1 MLLKLLLKRNNTYY
15 FRWQIPQDLRPHFGY
30 ELIRSLRTKNQ
41 SEALLQLSAY
51 TELVQLIKETR
62 KLMLFREIS
71 QEEYLDSIESIKL
84 RIQDKSIALSTI
96 SQLNPMSAPLKGNAV
111 IKLSPF
117 INDEFFQYKKSRVGG
132 LSDRAERDY
141 QIDFTK
147 ILAVIE
153 DKPLNLYTK
162 QDMQE
167 CLSKVLL
174 LPAKN
179 KKPYNKMTYDQILE
193 LGEIP
198 EEDLVSLSTA
208 DHVKKKLQGIFNTA
222 IDLDL
227 ISKNPTD
234 KLDWKA
240 PKKGFGNYTDKE
252 VKVLFEEAQ
261 KEIDW
266 KKWLVSIGALSGC
279 RLSEVIHLRGKD
291 LIRDEDTG
299 IYYFNITAEAGSL
312 KTDAANR
319 KVPIHSKL
327 LDIGLLDYRDSIGAK
342 RLFDVKDKAATAW
355 FARYRTRC
363 GIAHVNDKNE
373 RRVFH
378 SFRHWVITQAR
389 AKVGKD
395 ALIQQVVGHEKTSA
409 GATDRYTD
417 EMPMKE
423 LKRVIECLDF
433 DQKIACD
440 INIV

>member
-1 MLLKLLLKRNNTYY
+1 MLLKRKNTYY
-15 FRWQIPQDLRPHFGY
+15 FRWQIPKDLRSHLGY
-30 ELIRSLRTKNQ
+30 ELIRSLRTSDKSQ
-41 SEALLQLSAY
+41 ALLQMANY
-51 TELVQLIKETR
+51 VELVQLIKDTR
-62 KLMLFREIS
+62 RLMLLKKLT
-71 QEEYLDSIESIKL
+71 QESYWNGIESIRLK
-84 RIQDKSIALSTI
+84 IADENVTFDS
-96 SQLNPMSAPLKGNAV
+96 MSALVSTPNPLKSNAV
-111 IKLSPF
+111 IKLSIF
-117 INDEFFQYKKSRVGG
+117 INDEFFQYKKARAGG
-132 LSDRAERDY
+132 LSDKAERDY
-141 QIDFTK
+141 RIDFTK
-147 ILAVIE
+147 IVAVIE
-153 DKPLNLYTK
+153 DKPLNLYRK

-174 LPAKN
+174 LPTKN

-222 IDLDL
+222 MDLDL
-227 ISKNPTD
+227 VSKNPTD

-261 KEIDW
+261 KEVGW
-266 KKWLVSIGALSGC
+266 KKWFVSIGALSGC

-291 LIRDEDTG
+291 LIRDVDTG
-299 IYYFNITAEAGSL
+299 IYYFNITTEAGSL
-312 KTDAANR
+312 KTDAASR

-327 LDIGLLDYRDSIGAK
+327 LDIGLIDYRDSVGAK
-342 RLFDVKDKAATAW
+342 RLFGVKDKAATAW
-355 FARYRTRC
+355 YSRFRERC
-363 GIAHVNDKNE
+363 GVAHINNKNE

-409 GATDRYTD
+409 GTTDRYTD

-423 LKRVIECLDF
+423 LMTVIECLDF
-433 DQKIACD
+433 D
-440 INIV
+440 

>member
-1 MLLKLLLKRNNTYY
+1 MLLKRKNTYY
-15 FRWQIPQDLRPHFGY
+15 FRWQIPKDLRAHLGY
-30 ELIRSLRTKNQ
+30 ELIRSLRTSDKSQ
-41 SEALLQLSAY
+41 ALLQMTNY
-51 TELVQLIKETR
+51 VELVQLIKDTR
-62 KLMLFREIS
+62 RLMLLKKLTQKS
-71 QEEYLDSIESIKL
+71 YWNVIESIKL
-84 RIQDKSIALSTI
+84 RIEDEN
-96 SQLNPMSAPLKGNAV
+96 NPFDSLPVLIPTSDPLKINTV
-111 IKLSPF
+111 IKLSQF
-117 INDEFFQYKKSRVGG
+117 ITDGFFQYKKSRADG

-141 QIDFTK
+141 KIDFTK

-162 QDMQE
+162 LDMQE

-222 IDLDL
+222 MDLDL
-227 ISKNPTD
+227 VSKNPTD

-291 LIRDEDTG
+291 LIRDADTG
-299 IYYFNITAEAGSL
+299 IYYFNITTEAGSL
-312 KTDAANR
+312 KTEAASR

-327 LDIGLLDYRDSIGAK
+327 LDIGLLNYRDSIGAK

-355 FARYRTRC
+355 YARYRARC
-363 GIAHVNDKNE
+363 GVAHINHKNE

-417 EMPMKE
+417 DMPIRE
-423 LKRVIECLDF
+423 LKTVIECLDF
-433 DQKIACD
+433 NRVVDS
-440 INIV
+440 

>member
-15 FRWQIPQDLRPHFGY
+15 FRWQIPKDLRPHLGY

-51 TELVQLIKETR
+51 AELVHLIKETR

-71 QEEYLDSIESIKL
+71 QEEYWDFIESIKL
-84 RIQDKSIALSTI
+84 RIEGKSIALSAI
-96 SQLNPMSAPLKGNAV
+96 SPLIPMSAPLKSNAV
-111 IKLSPF
+111 IKLSQF
-117 INDEFFQYKKSRVGG
+117 INDEFFLYKKARAGG
-132 LSDRAERDY
+132 LSDKAERDY
-141 QIDFTK
+141 RIDFTK

-174 LPAKN
+174 LPTKN
-179 KKPYNKMTYDQILE
+179 KKPYNRMTYDQILE

-222 IDLDL
+222 MDLDL
-227 ISKNPTD
+227 VTKNPTD

-252 VKVLFEEAQ
+252 VKVLFEKAQ
-261 KEIDW
+261 KELGW
-266 KKWLVSIGALSGC
+266 KKWFVSIGALSGC

-291 LIRDEDTG
+291 LIKDTDTG

-312 KTDAANR
+312 KTDAASR
-319 KVPIHSKL
+319 KVPIHSML
-327 LDIGLLDYRDSIGAK
+327 LDIGLLDYRDSIGAE

-355 FARYRTRC
+355 YSRFRDRC
-363 GIAHVNDKNE
+363 GVTHINDKNE

-395 ALIQQVVGHEKTSA
+395 ALIQQVVGHEKTNA

-417 EMPMKE
+417 EMPIRE
-423 LKRVIECLDF
+423 LQAVIECLEF
-433 DQKIACD
+433 
-440 INIV
+440 